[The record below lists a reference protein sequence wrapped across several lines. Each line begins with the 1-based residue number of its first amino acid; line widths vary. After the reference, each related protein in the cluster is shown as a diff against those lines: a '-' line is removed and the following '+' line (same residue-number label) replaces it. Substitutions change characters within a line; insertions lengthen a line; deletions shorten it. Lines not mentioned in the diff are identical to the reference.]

1 MSKNKM
7 KNFQALFGGAI
18 HTIVSSKVD
27 AGFRAKPEGEKIS
40 EEAKLYTVKTVNV
53 NSLKLAKAAGNV
65 DVVIINGGE
74 DGLTVPCNQEF
85 ITKADQGVATSS
97 EGLDGKWFGEYA
109 VCADFCNAMNEAEKN
124 RLERLVRDL
133 QGQIG
138 CLTDVIS
145 ANNQKR
151 EVYNFE
157 D

>member
-7 KNFQALFGGAI
+7 KNFQPLFGGAI
-18 HTIVSSKVD
+18 HSIVSSKVD
-27 AGFRAKPEGEKIS
+27 SAFKSKSDSVKIF

-85 ITKADQGVATSS
+85 ITKADQCVTATT
-97 EGLDGKWFGEYA
+97 EGLEGKWFGEYA

-124 RLERLVRDL
+124 RLEAIAKDL

-138 CLTDVIS
+138 CLSDVIS

>member
-7 KNFQALFGGAI
+7 KNFQPLFGGAI
-18 HTIVSSKVD
+18 HAITSAKVD
-27 AGFRAKPEGEKIS
+27 AGFRAKSDEEKIS
-40 EEAKLYTVKTVNV
+40 IQANLYTVKTVNV

-85 ITKADQGVATSS
+85 ITKAEQCATSS
-97 EGLDGKWFGEYA
+97 PEGIDGKWFGEYA
-109 VCADFCNAMNEAEKN
+109 VCADFCNAMNEAEKT
-124 RLERLVRDL
+124 RLERIVKDL

-138 CLTDVIS
+138 CLGDVIV

>member
-7 KNFQALFGGAI
+7 KNFQGLFGGAI
-18 HTIVSSKVD
+18 HSIVSTSVD
-27 AGFRAKPEGEKIS
+27 AGYRAKSDEEKINVQ
-40 EEAKLYTVKTVNV
+40 AKLYTVKTVNV
-53 NSLKLAKAAGNV
+53 NSLKLAKAEGGV
-65 DVVIINGGE
+65 DVVIVNGGE
-74 DGLTVPCNQEF
+74 EGLTLPCTHEF
-85 ITKADQGVATSS
+85 VTKADQVATSTD
-97 EGLDGKWFGEYA
+97 GVTGKWFGEYA
-109 VCADFCNAMNEAEKN
+109 VCADFCNAMNGAEKA
-124 RLERLVRDL
+124 RLEKIMKDL